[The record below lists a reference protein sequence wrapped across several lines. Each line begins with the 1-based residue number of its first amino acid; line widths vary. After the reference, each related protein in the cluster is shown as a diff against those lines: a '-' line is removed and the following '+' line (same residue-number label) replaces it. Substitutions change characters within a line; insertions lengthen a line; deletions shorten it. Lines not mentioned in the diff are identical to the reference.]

1 LGKKRK
7 PLPTE
12 PVAADIESLSHDGRG
27 VCHVEGKAVFVPGAL
42 PGEKVLFRYTRRARR
57 HDEGVVEQVLT
68 PAPERVAPRCAHFGV
83 CGGCALQHMDP
94 AAQVH
99 LKQGLLAEALARIGK
114 VEPLRWLP
122 PLSGEPWGYRRKAR
136 LGVRFVAK
144 KGRVLVGFR
153 ERGSAFVADLA
164 RCDVLRPEMG
174 ERLPALA
181 ALVESLSIRERVAQI
196 EVAQGDGPTVLIF
209 RVLDP
214 PTETDRARLLAFA
227 AETGLHVYLQPGG
240 ADSVAPL
247 PGQAVRLS
255 YRLPAHGVEIGFEP
269 FDFTQ
274 VNLELN
280 RLMVDQALELLDPQ
294 PDERVLDL
302 FCGLGNFTLPIARRA
317 AAVVGVEGDAGLA
330 ATPSRTASA
339 TSTFNRRTSM
349 VHRAPRHPGIRSVST
364 RPCWTRR
371 APAPA
376 RYSTPSPPPAC
387 AASSTSPATRRRS
400 PATRRTW
407 CTRSDSGWWPPA
419 RWTCFRTR
427 LIWSRWHFWKGRPR
441 AKGQGPRAKAALA
454 SAPHFALQNFKL
466 QTSNFK
472 LPINAHRNR
481 TQIPGRR

>member
-255 YRLPAHGVEIGFEP
+255 YRLPAHAVEIGFEP

-317 AAVVGVEGDAGLA
+317 AAVVGVEGDAGLVLRARRNAEQNGIGNVDFQQADLYGAPSAAAPWHQERFDKALLDPPRTGAREVLDALA
-330 ATPSRTASA
+330 ATGV
-339 TSTFNRRTSM
+339 RRI
-349 VHRAPRHPGIRSVST
+349 VYVS
-364 RPCWTRR
+364 C
-371 APAPA
+371 
-376 RYSTPSPPPAC
+376 Y
-387 AASSTSPATRRRS
+387 PATL
-400 PATRRTW
+400 
-407 CTRSDSGWWPPA
+407 A
-419 RWTCFRTR
+419 RDAAHLVHALGFR
-427 LIWSRWHFWKGRPR
+427 LV
-441 AKGQGPRAKAALA
+441 AAGA
-454 SAPHFALQNFKL
+454 MDMFPHTAHLESMALL
-466 QTSNFK
+466 E
-472 LPINAHRNR
+472 R
-481 TQIPGRR
+481 